1 MLTGITLELDDGQ
14 KARIRFAE
22 TAEGGA
28 HVVCEASRG
37 CVHDPPVSGATFA
50 PVRSPA
56 FERASGGSTM
66 CRTGLVT

>member
-1 MLTGITLELDDGQ
+1 MLVGITLGLDDGQ

-37 CVHDPPVSGATFA
+37 CVHDPPRFRRDLRPCSLAR
-50 PVRSPA
+50 VRACFRWFNNVPNGTS
-56 FERASGGSTM
+56 
-66 CRTGLVT
+66 

>member
-1 MLTGITLELDDGQ
+1 MLVGITLGLDDGQ

-37 CVHDPPVSGATFA
+37 CVHDPPRFRRDLRPCSLARV
-50 PVRSPA
+50 
-56 FERASGGSTM
+56 
-66 CRTGLVT
+66 